1 MFPEPLFLNGL
12 YVLSVSKK
20 HRPLE
25 RELTTQPAGVL
36 DMELL
41 EGRGNGSTGAG
52 GSALAGE
59 SENGWNMLNSFFKN
73 IDWDLYASRGHRVIT

>member
-1 MFPEPLFLNGL
+1 LLLNGL
-12 YVLSVSKK
+12 YALSVSKK

-25 RELTTQPAGVL
+25 RELTTQPVEVL
-36 DMELL
+36 DMELS

-59 SENGWNMLNSFFKN
+59 SENGWDMLNPFFKN
-73 IDWDLYASRGHRVIT
+73 ID